1 MFPTHRRRTRPGA
14 AVLIGAAGFA
24 AGLAAA
30 HFRKLAF
37 QGVEAAVQGDWLDIL
52 KGEHR
57 MVEEIFDSLLQ
68 TSNSQT
74 GRRQALLT
82 KLAYAL
88 NKHAVQE
95 ENVIYPALRKNNAE
109 AAKHLAAGH
118 ADMKTVLSR
127 LQYEIPKSSDEW
139 RDEAKTLRDLVVNHA
154 RKDEEP
160 LLAQFHDSMSESEN
174 HRLSR
179 RMNWESAK
187 AA

>member
-1 MFPTHRRRTRPGA
+1 MFSTHRHSTRPSV

-57 MVEEIFDSLLQ
+57 MVETVFDSLLQ
-68 TSNSQT
+68 TTNKQT

-109 AAKHLAAGH
+109 AARHLAAEH
-118 ADMKTVLSR
+118 ADMKTSLSR

-139 RDEAKTLRDLVVNHA
+139 LEEARTLRDLVVNHA

-160 LLAQFHDSMSESEN
+160 LLAQFHQSMSESEN
-174 HRLSR
+174 AKLSR
-179 RMNWESAK
+179 RMNWEGAK
-187 AA
+187 AG